1 MNKTVAS
8 NLKSLVLITVGVVL
22 TGCGIPSI
30 HPLYAPSDLKTD
42 ESLQGIWQKSDS
54 DTRYHVIRLADLEE
68 YMIATGDTTQS
79 ITAVKPDD
87 IFSGKVEVEQGMFTL
102 TQDFRDRGLENL
114 YLAQNESTRSE
125 LYLVGVVDL
134 GGNRY
139 LDFKELNFDL
149 DAFSYPVHLFMKA
162 TISEDTLKV
171 HMFSENWLKEQIRN
185 RQVRIKYEVNE
196 DENYILTAPTAD
208 LKKFVEKYGGIE
220 EAYRSSNSY
229 LKISDRPVFIFEDL
243 EDSSEEE

>member
-8 NLKSLVLITVGVVL
+8 NLKTVVLITVGVVL

-30 HPLYAPSDLKTD
+30 HPLYEPSDLKTD

-54 DTRYHVIRLADLEE
+54 DTRYHVMRLGDLEN
-68 YMIATGDTTQS
+68 YLVNSGDTTSS
-79 ITAVKPDD
+79 ISPSISED
-87 IFSGKVEVEQGMFTL
+87 IFTGKVEVEQGMFAL
-102 TQDFRDRGLENL
+102 TQDFKKQGLENL
-114 YLAQNESTRSE
+114 YLVQNESTRSDI
-125 LYLVGVVDL
+125 YLVGVVEL
-134 GGNRY
+134 GGERY
-139 LDFKELNFDL
+139 LDFKQLNFDL

-162 TISEDTLKV
+162 TVSEDTLNV

>member
-1 MNKTVAS
+1 MNKTVTS
-8 NLKSLVLITVGVVL
+8 NIKSVLLLTVGIIL
-22 TGCGIPSI
+22 TGCGIPSV
-30 HPLYAPSDLKTD
+30 HPLYEPTDLKTD
-42 ESLQGIWQKSDS
+42 NSLQGIWQKSGS
-54 DTRYHVIRLADLEE
+54 DARYHVMRLADLEG
-68 YMIATGDTTQS
+68 YMITNGDTTQS

-87 IFSGKVEVEQGMFTL
+87 IFSGTVEVEQGLFAL

-114 YLAQNESTRSE
+114 YLVQNESPRKE
-125 LYLVGVVDL
+125 LYLVGVVEL

-149 DAFSYPVHLFMKA
+149 SAFSYPVHLFMKA
-162 TISEDTLKV
+162 TVSEDTLKV

-185 RQVRIKYEVNE
+185 RQVRIKYEVNDE
-196 DENYILTAPTAD
+196 ENYILTAPTAD

-229 LKISDRPVFIFEDL
+229 LKISDKPVFNFDDL

>member
-8 NLKSLVLITVGVVL
+8 NLKTVVLITVGVVL

-30 HPLYAPSDLKTD
+30 HPLYEPSDLKTD

-54 DTRYHVIRLADLEE
+54 DTRYHVMRLGDLEN
-68 YMIATGDTTQS
+68 YLVNSGDTTSS
-79 ITAVKPDD
+79 ITPSISED
-87 IFSGKVEVEQGMFTL
+87 IFTGKVEVEQGMFAL
-102 TQDFRDRGLENL
+102 TQDFKKQGLENL
-114 YLAQNESTRSE
+114 YLVQNESTRSDI
-125 LYLVGVVDL
+125 YLVGVVEL
-134 GGNRY
+134 GGERY
-139 LDFKELNFDL
+139 LDFKQLNFDL

-162 TISEDTLKV
+162 TVSEDTLNV